1 MSKSFIDAAHRMGRS
16 GGSFERHI
24 AAAYFVADS
33 HNRERLTATFRD
45 LFEKFAD
52 RDVETAVRAYFE
64 CALWASTDDYG
75 QSLDGS
81 YDIDD
86 IDAADAQAAA
96 DFVRDF
102 IEENRKHINAA
113 INHPT
118 VRYTMESVGHDLWLT
133 RNRHGAGFWDRGLG
147 ELGNRLTEAAHAA
160 GESMIYVN
168 DSNRLNF
175 SN

>member
-1 MSKSFIDAAHRMGRS
+1 MSKSFIEAAHRMGRS

-45 LFEKFAD
+45 LFDKFAD

-75 QSLDGS
+75 QALDRS
-81 YDIDD
+81 YNIDD
-86 IDAADAQAAA
+86 IAAADVEAAA

-102 IEENRKHINAA
+102 ITENRADIDAA
-113 INHPT
+113 IAHPT

-147 ELGNRLTEAAHAA
+147 EIGDRLTKAAHAA
-160 GESMIYVN
+160 GESTLYVN
-168 DSNRLNF
+168 DSNRLNLY
-175 SN
+175 N